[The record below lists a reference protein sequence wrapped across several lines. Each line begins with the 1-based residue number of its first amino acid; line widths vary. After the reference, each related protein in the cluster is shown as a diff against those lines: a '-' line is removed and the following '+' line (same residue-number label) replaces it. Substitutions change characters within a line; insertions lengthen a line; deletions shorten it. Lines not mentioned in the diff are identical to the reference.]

1 MSLFTAE
8 TINGLVLGAAYG
20 LFAVGLTIVFGVN
33 RIMNLAHGAVF
44 TWGAIVGYELVVWA
58 HLPFV
63 LALVIA
69 MVAAGGIC
77 VLIDVVAFR
86 PIRTTSEFPIIV
98 AGLGAGLILQN
109 LAQRATNTQ
118 VKQFPFGTI
127 PLHVF
132 GILGASVSSQQLAI
146 LVASVALT
154 AAVLATLRYTRL
166 GVMARAAAENR
177 DMVGLFGVNRSTMR
191 LLVFW
196 SSGAMAGAAGV
207 LIGVGSNSVQFLMG
221 EPYLLVG
228 VVIIVVAGMG
238 NPAGAW
244 VVGLLLGVLQSLT
257 IGYVSSSLSEVLPFV
272 VLIVI
277 LLIKPTGLF
286 GGYGLERR
294 VMRS

>member
-1 MSLFTAE
+1 MNLFTAE

-44 TWGAIVGYELVVWA
+44 TWGAIIGYELVTSA
-58 HLPFV
+58 HLPFL
-63 LALVIA
+63 LALVVA
-69 MVAAGGIC
+69 MIGAGVIC
-77 VLIDVVAFR
+77 VLVDVIAFR
-86 PIRTTSEFPIIV
+86 PIRSTSEFPIIV

-109 LAQRATNTQ
+109 LAQRETHTQ
-118 VKQFPFGTI
+118 VEQFPFGTI
-127 PLHVF
+127 PFHVF
-132 GILGASVSSQQLAI
+132 RVLGASVSSQQVAI
-146 LVASVALT
+146 LVASIVLT
-154 AAVLATLRYTRL
+154 AAVLAILRYTRL
-166 GVMARAAAENR
+166 GIMARAAAENPE
-177 DMVGLFGVNRSTMR
+177 MVGLFGVNRNAMR

-221 EPYLLVG
+221 QPYLLIG

-244 VVGLLLGVLQSLT
+244 AVGLALGVMQSLT
-257 IGYVSSSLSEVLPFV
+257 IGYVSSSLSEVLPFA
-272 VLIVI
+272 VLIVV